1 MQGNVAPLKN
11 RAGANGEIFKAGV
24 AAVKATF
31 PGADPLRF
39 ATMGALHA
47 FGPQPGLK
55 IYPGRFL
62 VGKHLEKLK
71 CANRYLIHN
80 SIIIIYFRESS
91 I

>member
-11 RAGANGEIFKAGV
+11 RAGTHREIFQAGV
-24 AAVKATF
+24 AAVKAIL
-31 PGADPLRF
+31 PGANPLRF
-39 ATMGALHA
+39 ATMGAFHA
-47 FGPQPGLK
+47 FGPQPGFK
-55 IYPGRFL
+55 IFPGRFL
-62 VGKHLEKLK
+62 IREHLEKLK